1 METERENASYLSMRS
16 EPYSDEAKTLVR
28 KVSSATWALGESK
41 RAKPSSLHTEAVGA
55 FIGDLLA
62 CHAQSPAKYLYRPMM
77 ASSFTGERIGYRVFK
92 RLVEGA
98 QSAGLVSVVIGTG
111 GGNEIG
117 VATRFR
123 AEATL
128 ISLASD
134 YDITLKK
141 LDAHFRP
148 IARPARVA
156 HPLLLRGASRYV
168 GWKKQQGRN
177 IPIGYGKPQAAA
189 LAEQVNALN
198 AFFASIQ
205 IEPAG
210 DHYAFHRIFNEGDA
224 PGFDWNKGG
233 RLYSIGDSYQQ
244 RKSADRASM
253 KLNRQ
258 PVIEIDIQA
267 SHLTILHA
275 LLGKPLDP
283 TSHDPYQHPSIPR
296 RILKGWV
303 VMTLGHNRF
312 HRAWSADMI
321 ADYHERTGG
330 KLGNDYPIKNVRE
343 EALKLLPLLKDWES
357 CPIRWGDLQFIES
370 CAVVDTVH
378 HLSMEHGI
386 PALPVHDSIIVP
398 YSKKEVATSVLRT
411 MFKKHVGVEPTLTV
425 K

>member
-258 PVIEIDIQA
+258 PVI
-267 SHLTILHA
+267 
-275 LLGKPLDP
+275 
-283 TSHDPYQHPSIPR
+283 
-296 RILKGWV
+296 
-303 VMTLGHNRF
+303 
-312 HRAWSADMI
+312 
-321 ADYHERTGG
+321 
-330 KLGNDYPIKNVRE
+330 
-343 EALKLLPLLKDWES
+343 
-357 CPIRWGDLQFIES
+357 
-370 CAVVDTVH
+370 
-378 HLSMEHGI
+378 
-386 PALPVHDSIIVP
+386 
-398 YSKKEVATSVLRT
+398 
-411 MFKKHVGVEPTLTV
+411 
-425 K
+425 

>member
-1 METERENASYLSMRS
+1 M
-16 EPYSDEAKTLVR
+16 
-28 KVSSATWALGESK
+28 
-41 RAKPSSLHTEAVGA
+41 
-55 FIGDLLA
+55 
-62 CHAQSPAKYLYRPMM
+62 
-77 ASSFTGERIGYRVFK
+77 
-92 RLVEGA
+92 
-98 QSAGLVSVVIGTG
+98 
-111 GGNEIG
+111 
-117 VATRFR
+117 ATRFR

-128 ISLASD
+128 ISLASECG
-134 YDITLKK
+134 INPKE

-148 IARPARVA
+148 MARPARIA
-156 HPLLLRGASRYV
+156 HPLLLRSASRYV

-177 IPIGYGKPQAAA
+177 IPIDYGKPQAAA
-189 LAEQVNALN
+189 LAKQVNDLN
-198 AFFASIQ
+198 SFFADIQ

-244 RKSADRASM
+244 RKSADRASI
-253 KLNRQ
+253 KLNGQ

-267 SHLTILHA
+267 SHLTILSA
-275 LLGKPLDP
+275 LLRKPIDP
-283 TSHDPYQHPSIPR
+283 TSSDPYQHPSIPR

-321 ADYHERTGG
+321 ADYHQRTGG
-330 KLGNDYPIKNVRE
+330 KLGNDYPIRNVRE

-357 CPIRWGDLQFIES
+357 CPIRWGDLQFVES

-378 HLSMEHGI
+378 HLAMEHGI

-398 YSKKEVATSVLRT
+398 ACNEEVAASTLQRT
-411 MFKKHVGVEPTLTV
+411 FEKRVGVKPKLAL

>member
-1 METERENASYLSMRS
+1 
-16 EPYSDEAKTLVR
+16 
-28 KVSSATWALGESK
+28 
-41 RAKPSSLHTEAVGA
+41 
-55 FIGDLLA
+55 
-62 CHAQSPAKYLYRPMM
+62 MM

-111 GGNEIG
+111 GGSEIG

-128 ISLASD
+128 INLALD
-134 YDITLKK
+134 YGITPKE

-148 IARPARVA
+148 IARPTRVA

-177 IPIGYGKPQAAA
+177 IPIDYGKPKAAA
-189 LAEQVNALN
+189 LAEQVNTLN

-205 IEPAG
+205 IEPAC
-210 DHYAFHRIFNEGDA
+210 DHLAFQRIFNEGDN
-224 PGFDWNKGG
+224 PSFDWNKGG
-233 RLYSIGDSYQQ
+233 RMYSMGDSYQQ
-244 RKSADRASM
+244 KKSADRASM
-253 KLNRQ
+253 KLDGE

-267 SHLTILHA
+267 SFLTILHA

-303 VMTLGHNRF
+303 VMTFGHNRF

-321 ADYHERTGG
+321 ADYHERTGR
-330 KLGNDYPIKNVRE
+330 KLGEDYPIKKVRE

-357 CPIRWGDLQFIES
+357 CTFRWGDLQFIES

-378 HLSMEHGI
+378 HLAMEHGI

-411 MFKKHVGVEPTLTV
+411 MFKKHVGVEPTLSV

>member
-1 METERENASYLSMRS
+1 METDRESASYLSLRA
-16 EPYSDEAKTLVR
+16 EPYSEQAKALTSS
-28 KVSSATWALGESK
+28 VSHATWALGDSK
-41 RAKPSSLHTEAVGA
+41 RANPSKLHTDATGA

-62 CHAQSPAKYLYRPMM
+62 CHAQSPTKSLYRPMM

-98 QSAGLVSVVIGTG
+98 QSAGFVSVAVGTG
-111 GGNEIG
+111 GGSEIG

-128 ISLASD
+128 ISLASECG
-134 YDITLKK
+134 IKPEE

-148 IARPARVA
+148 IARPARIA
-156 HPLLLRGASRYV
+156 HPLLLRGSSRYV
-168 GWKKQQGRN
+168 GSKKRQGRN
-177 IPIGYGKPQAAA
+177 IPIDYEKPRAAE
-189 LAEQVNALN
+189 LAKQVNDLN
-198 AFFASIQ
+198 SFFADIQ

-210 DHYAFHRIFNEGDA
+210 DHLAFQRIFNEGDS
-224 PGFDWNKGG
+224 PSFDWNKGG
-233 RLYSIGDSYQQ
+233 RLYSMGDSYQV
-244 RKSADRASM
+244 RKSVDRAKM
-253 KLNRQ
+253 KLSGE
-258 PVIEIDIQA
+258 PVIEIDIHA
-267 SHLTILHA
+267 SFLTILHA
-275 LLGKPLDP
+275 LLEKPLDP

-296 RILKGWV
+296 RILKWWV

-312 HRAWSADMI
+312 HRAWSADMK

-330 KLGNDYPIKNVRE
+330 KLGKDYPIKDVRE
-343 EALKLLPLLKDWES
+343 EALKLFPLLKDWETCS
-357 CPIRWGDLQFIES
+357 TRWGDLQFIES

-378 HLSMEHGI
+378 YLAMEHGI

-411 MFKKHVGVEPTLTV
+411 MFKKHVGVEPTLSV

>member
-1 METERENASYLSMRS
+1 METERENASYLQLRS
-16 EPYSDEAKTLVR
+16 EPYSDEAVALVD
-28 KVSSATWALGESK
+28 KVSDISWALSDSK
-41 RAKPSSLHTEAVGA
+41 RAKPSERHAEATGA

-62 CHAQSPAKYLYRPMM
+62 CQAKSPAKYLYRPMM

-98 QSAGLVSVVIGTG
+98 QSAKLVSVAIGTG
-111 GGNEIG
+111 GGSEIG

-128 ISLASD
+128 INLALD
-134 YDITLKK
+134 YGITPKE

-148 IARPARVA
+148 IARPTRVA
-156 HPLLLRGASRYV
+156 HPLLLRGASKYV
-168 GWKKQQGRN
+168 GCKKQQGRN
-177 IPIGYGKPQAAA
+177 IPINYGKPKVAAF
-189 LAEQVNALN
+189 AEQVNTLN

-210 DHYAFHRIFNEGDA
+210 DHFAFQRIFNEGDS
-224 PGFDWNKGG
+224 PSFDWNKGG
-233 RLYSIGDSYQQ
+233 RLYSMGDSYQQ
-244 RKSADRASM
+244 KKSADRASM
-253 KLNRQ
+253 KLDGE

-267 SHLTILHA
+267 SFLTILHA

-296 RILKGWV
+296 HILKGWA
-303 VMTLGHNRF
+303 VMTFGHNRF

-321 ADYHERTGG
+321 ADYHERTGR
-330 KLGNDYPIKNVRE
+330 KLGEDYPIKKVRE

-357 CPIRWGDLQFIES
+357 CPLRWGDLQFIES
-370 CAVVDTVH
+370 CAVVDTVY
-378 HLSMEHGI
+378 HLAMEHEV

-398 YSKKEVATSVLRT
+398 VSEKELASSV
-411 MFKKHVGVEPTLTV
+411 MISNFEKHVGVKPALSL

>member
-1 METERENASYLSMRS
+1 METERESASYISLRS
-16 EPYSDEAKTLVR
+16 EPYSEQAKALTS
-28 KVSSATWALGESK
+28 KVSHATWALGDSK
-41 RAKPSSLHTEAVGA
+41 RANPSKLYTDATGA

-62 CHAQSPAKYLYRPMM
+62 CQAKSPAKYLYRPMM

-98 QSAGLVSVVIGTG
+98 RSAGLVSVVTGTG

-128 ISLASD
+128 ISLASECG
-134 YDITLKK
+134 INPKE

-148 IARPARVA
+148 MARPARIA
-156 HPLLLRGASRYV
+156 HPLLLRSASRYV

-177 IPIGYGKPQAAA
+177 IPIDYGKPQAAA
-189 LAEQVNALN
+189 LAKQVNDLN
-198 AFFASIQ
+198 SFFADIQ

-244 RKSADRASM
+244 RKSADRASI
-253 KLNRQ
+253 KLNGQ

-321 ADYHERTGG
+321 ADYHQRTGG
-330 KLGNDYPIKNVRE
+330 KLGNDYPIRNVRE

-357 CPIRWGDLQFIES
+357 CPIRWGDLQFVES

-378 HLSMEHGI
+378 HLAMEHGI

-398 YSKKEVATSVLRT
+398 ACNEEVAASTLQRT
-411 MFKKHVGVEPTLTV
+411 FEKRVGVKPKLAL